1 MEYFPQIEKG
11 KNMITVEELKECK
24 HASDELVNAV
34 KNSMDN
40 IWGDFCEHNWMED
53 GFGVEHDGISYSVIE
68 VDESSWDD
76 EGKYQYQNITYQ
88 LVSYNPA
95 IESYPCDESIIDK
108 YNLFFDLPVT
118 RSGSYFSDYFYEYDK
133 PVISRG
139 TIEDIPEKVIP
150 AHEEVKFVEI

>member
-1 MEYFPQIEKG
+1 M
-11 KNMITVEELKECK
+11 MTVEELKEYK
-24 HASDELVNAV
+24 YASDELVEV
-34 KNSMDN
+34 IKNGIDN
-40 IWGDFCEHNWMED
+40 IWGSYCEHNWMED
-53 GFGVEHDGISYSVIE
+53 GFGVEHDGVSYSVIE

-88 LVSYNPA
+88 LVSYNPE

-139 TIEDIPEKVIP
+139 TIEHIPVKIIP

>member
-1 MEYFPQIEKG
+1 
-11 KNMITVEELKECK
+11 MITVEELKECK
-24 HASDELVNAV
+24 HASDELVEVV
-34 KNSMDN
+34 KNGIDN
-40 IWGDFCEHNWMED
+40 IWDSFCEHNWLED

-88 LVSYNPA
+88 LASYNPA

-118 RSGSYFSDYFYEYDK
+118 RSGSYFSDYFYEYSK

-139 TIEDIPEKVIP
+139 TIEHIPVKIIP

>member
-1 MEYFPQIEKG
+1 
-11 KNMITVEELKECK
+11 MITVEELKECK
-24 HASDELVNAV
+24 YASDELVEVV
-34 KNSMDN
+34 KNGIDN
-40 IWGDFCEHNWMED
+40 IWGSYCEHNWMED
-53 GFGVEHDGISYSVIE
+53 GFGVEHDGVSYSVIE

-95 IESYPCDESIIDK
+95 IESYPCDENIIDK

-139 TIEDIPEKVIP
+139 TIEHIPVKIIP